1 MVKNRHLFPVWF
13 LIIIFTGCSSRVL
26 LSTKKCRSDAKI
38 HAVDREFRTSLGDK
52 FAIDLDYQKKFF
64 DRVFVER
71 LWTPLGQL
79 SREKVDLSELL
90 RLNNLTC
97 RQLKSI
103 EVTYFN
109 DYIDILSSIVPFLS
123 SRSVLVKVNLKR

>member
-1 MVKNRHLFPVWF
+1 M
-13 LIIIFTGCSSRVL
+13 IFTGCSSRVL
-26 LSTKKCRSDAKI
+26 ISTKNCRSDAKV
-38 HAVDREFRTSLGDK
+38 HAVDREFGTSLGDR

-64 DRVFVER
+64 DHVFVER
-71 LWTPLGQL
+71 LWTPLGQF
-79 SREKVDLSELL
+79 SREKVKLSDLL

-97 RQLKSI
+97 GQLKSI

-123 SRSVLVKVNLKR
+123 SRSVLVKASINK